1 VCFCAAVAVIYAAFT
16 PCSFFV
22 NLFLLLVF
30 QRSLKSSV
38 PAGGGHIFG
47 FISTPDRNNNETAH
61 SA

>member
-1 VCFCAAVAVIYAAFT
+1 VCFCAAVAVIYAALT

-38 PAGGGHIFG
+38 PGGGHIFG